1 MIKNGLKLIIFT
13 APSGAGKTTIVK
25 SLLEKFD
32 KLFLSITYTTRF
44 PRKGEVD
51 GIDYNFVD
59 VDEFREKIQ
68 EGFFLEWEEVYENQF
83 YGSSKKIIDEN
94 HHKSIITMMI
104 IDVKGALKIK
114 EMYGDEALTV
124 FVKVSDLEILRKRL
138 VDRGTENEASI
149 NKRIIRASEEL
160 LYESKY
166 DYVLLNDVLSDA
178 VNTISEEIKKYVR

>member
-1 MIKNGLKLIIFT
+1 MKTNLKLIIFT

-32 KLFLSITYTTRF
+32 KLFLSITYTTRI
-44 PRKGEVD
+44 PREGEMN
-51 GIDYNFVD
+51 GIDYNFID
-59 VDEFREKIQ
+59 VSKFREKIK
-68 EGFFLEWEEVYENQF
+68 EDFFLEWEEVYENQF

-94 HHKSIITMMI
+94 HSKGIITMMI

-114 EMYGDEALTV
+114 EIYGDDALTV
-124 FVKVSDLEILRKRL
+124 FVKVSDLESLRKRL

-149 NKRIIRASEEL
+149 NKRIARASEEL

-166 DYVLLNDVLSDA
+166 DYVLLNDVLNDA
-178 VNTISEEIKKYVR
+178 VNTISKEIKKYVG